1 MDLQKV
7 LQHFKNQDQYGA
19 TNEIDQRQ
27 TINTI
32 TMLLKEWSQSP
43 YMKAYQETFTEVY
56 GDAKNAIGQY
66 LITQAVTRSYRNVF
80 ITKKMIQDQVLA
92 PINRQMRRSEIK
104 FDHQRLDLMLNDFA
118 NASRQYELPFVTYRV
133 EPDFTVNYR
142 CLATQEKATDLLLIK
157 NIGGIDFE
165 TQIPLRE
172 MLSNQGQPQL
182 QFGSNWCFKLRSL
195 PALLDSYHLK
205 YHQIDLERVL
215 LEC

>member
-27 TINTI
+27 TIGTI
-32 TMLLKEWSQSP
+32 VPLLEKWSQSP

-56 GDAKNAIGQY
+56 GDVKNAIGQY

-80 ITKKMIQDQVLA
+80 ITKQMIQDQVLA

-142 CLATQEKATDLLLIK
+142 CLAIQEKATDLLLIK
-157 NIGGIDFE
+157 NIDGIDFE

-182 QFGSNWCFKLRSL
+182 QFGSNWCFKLRLL